1 MMKQKLS
8 SALIVLIFV
17 IVAAMPALAMQQN
30 TAETGTPF
38 MHTFITNVRSGNGKG
53 PGGGSGGPAPSG
65 PTSYPAYTPGQIFHA
80 YNYSATYN
88 GAGETIAIID
98 AYGSPSIQND
108 VKVFDTQFNLPAI
121 KLTVLTPFGKVGRNS
136 GWALETSLDVEWSHA
151 MAPSA
156 SILLIEAPSAS
167 TTYLITDSINYIV
180 NHTNANVV
188 SMSWGAAESGLT
200 ASELSQYSATFAYAA
215 SHGVILVAASG
226 DSGANDGTTSPTVN
240 YPASDPSVVG
250 AGGTTLL
257 LTGITATSAT
267 YSSEY
272 AWNSSGGG
280 ISNYFPEPSY
290 QSAAHINASGRAVP
304 DVSYDANPNTGF
316 WIYDSTSYEGLKGWI
331 QVGGTSA
338 SSPQWAAIFTEV
350 QQYKSS
356 KTFNGTNV
364 LSSLYTVYSISAEYA
379 SAFHDITVGYNG
391 AYSAGAGYDEVTGI
405 GSPNVGAL
413 IEYL

>member
-1 MMKQKLS
+1 MKQKLS
-8 SALIVLIFV
+8 SALIVIIFV
-17 IVAAMPALAMQQN
+17 IVAAMPALAVQQN
-30 TAETGTPF
+30 TAAAGTPF
-38 MHTFITNVRSGNGKG
+38 MHTFITSVRAGNGKG
-53 PGGGSGGPAPSG
+53 PSGGSSSSG

-80 YNYSATYN
+80 YNYSANYN
-88 GAGETIAIID
+88 GTGETIAIID

-108 VKVFDTQFNLPAI
+108 VKVFDSQFNLPPI
-121 KLTVLTPFGKVGRNS
+121 KLTVLSPFGKVGRNA

-151 MAPSA
+151 MAPNA

-180 NHTNANVV
+180 NHTHANVV

-200 ASELSQYSATFAYAA
+200 ASELSQYSSTFAYAA
-215 SHGVILVAASG
+215 SHGVIMVAASG
-226 DSGANDGTTSPTVN
+226 DSGANDSTSSPTVN

-250 AGGTTLL
+250 AGGTTLQL
-257 LTGITATSAT
+257 ANINSTSAT
-267 YSSEY
+267 YSYEY

-280 ISNYFPEPSY
+280 ISTYFPEPSY
-290 QSAAHINASGRAVP
+290 QSAAHINASRRAVP

-316 WIYDSTSYEGLKGWI
+316 WIYDSTTYEGLKGWI

-350 QQYKSS
+350 QQYKGST
-356 KTFNGTNV
+356 TFNGTNV
-364 LSSLYTVYSISAEYA
+364 LSSLYSVYSSSTEYA
-379 SAFHDITVGYNG
+379 SAFHDITIGYNG
-391 AYSAGAGYDEVTGI
+391 YYYAGTGYDEVTGI

-413 IEYL
+413 MEYL